1 MLDALAERVG
11 ILSGYESALDGRFT
25 PTPEESK
32 VAVLRAW
39 GLDASDEAHA
49 RRALESL
56 DEAER
61 GRLLPPTHVVPA
73 GRPVR
78 LRVRRPSRG
87 GRYTL
92 TLHEAEGRVYER
104 HGRLAAEGSEH
115 AGVALPPCPAGRH
128 RAEIRIEAPDGT
140 EHVGAGFVIAA
151 PRRSVEPAERLSGRR
166 AFGLWTNLYSL
177 RSERGTGVGD
187 LSHLARLVEWA
198 AERGGAFVG
207 VNPLHAIH
215 DRGLDV
221 SPYAPVSR
229 LFRNPLYL
237 DDEVVPELAV
247 SDEARAAFASAATAR
262 AALRCGD
269 RIDYAGVMAARRPV
283 HEALHRAFTRT
294 HAAADTP
301 RGRAFRAFCAAQG
314 TALEDFATFAALAER
329 LEAEG
334 YPRDWRRWPR
344 ALQHPD
350 GAAVRSFR
358 EQHRALVDLEMYLQF
373 ELDRQL
379 AQVAGRAAEC
389 GLEIGLYSDLALGS
403 APSGFDTWA
412 HRELFVEGVSVGAP
426 PDDYNDAGQDWGF
439 PPLCPARLARDGY
452 AYWTRILRVA
462 FEHAGALRIDHILGL
477 FRQWWVPPGCTPAE
491 GVYVRFPHE
500 ALLAVLA
507 MESYRAGAIVIGE
520 DLGTVP
526 RRVPPA
532 LARRGVLSSRV
543 LLFER
548 ERSGRFRPA
557 SRYSRRALVT
567 ANTHDFPPLQGWW
580 RGRDLALRRALH
592 VLPDDAALAAA
603 RGERAADRR
612 ALLSRL
618 RAAGVLAAEEATRAG
633 EPATAPGD
641 DRAPV
646 VAIHRFLATTPC
658 PLLGISLD
666 DLAGEEDP
674 VNLPG
679 VPTDRWPSWQR
690 RMGRSLEE
698 IVNDPKARAILDAV
712 RVLRPGSAPDNSGR
726 SAPVQRARARSD

>member
-11 ILSGYESALDGRFT
+11 ILSGYESALDGRFVRA
-25 PTPEESK
+25 PDESK
-32 VAVLRAW
+32 VAVLRAR
-39 GLDASDEAHA
+39 GLDASDEARA
-49 RRALESL
+49 RSALESL

-61 GRLLPPTHVVPA
+61 ARLLPPTHVVPA
-73 GRPVR
+73 ERPVR
-78 LRVRRPSRG
+78 LRVRRPPRG

-92 TLHEAEGRVYER
+92 TLHEAGGGVYER
-104 HGRLAAEGSEH
+104 HGRLSAEGSAH
-115 AGVALPPCPAGRH
+115 AGIALPPCPAGRH
-128 RAEIRIEAPDGT
+128 RARIRIESPDGT

-151 PRRSVEPAERLSGRR
+151 PRRAVEPGERLSGRR
-166 AFGLWTNLYSL
+166 AFGLWANLYSL

-187 LSHLARLVEWA
+187 LSHLARLVEWTG
-198 AERGGAFVG
+198 ERGGAFVG

-237 DDEVVPELAV
+237 DDEAVPELAE
-247 SDEARAAFASAATAR
+247 SDEARAAFVAAAAAR
-262 AALRCGD
+262 EALRRGD

-283 HEALHRAFTRT
+283 HEALHRAFTRS
-294 HAAADTP
+294 HATTDTP
-301 RGRAFRAFCAAQG
+301 RGRAFRAFCADQG
-314 TALEDFATFAALAER
+314 AALEDFATFAALAER
-329 LEAEG
+329 MEAEG
-334 YPRDWRRWPR
+334 HPRDWRRWPR
-344 ALQHPD
+344 AFQHPD
-350 GAAVRSFR
+350 APAVRSFR
-358 EQHRALVDLEMYLQF
+358 AQHRARVDLHVYLQF

-379 AQVAGRAAEC
+379 ARVAARAAEH
-389 GLEIGLYSDLALGS
+389 GLELGLYSDLALGS

-426 PDDYNDAGQDWGF
+426 PDDYNAAGQDWGF
-439 PPLCPARLARDGY
+439 PPLCPEALARDGY
-452 AYWTRILRVA
+452 AYWSRILRTA

-491 GVYVRFPHE
+491 GVYVQFPHE
-500 ALLAVLA
+500 PLLSVLA
-507 MESYRAGAIVIGE
+507 LESHRAGAIAIGE

-526 RRVPPA
+526 RRVPAA

-557 SRYSRRALVT
+557 SRYSGRALVT

-603 RGERAADRR
+603 RSERAADRR
-612 ALLSRL
+612 ALLARL
-618 RAAGVLAAEEATRAG
+618 RAAGVLGAEEATRAG

-641 DRAPV
+641 DHAPV
-646 VAIHRFLATTPC
+646 VAIHRFLASTPC

-698 IVNDPKARAILDAV
+698 IVKDPEARAILDAV
-712 RVLRPGSAPDNSGR
+712 QALRPGGPPDADPSASPPTWR
-726 SAPVQRARARSD
+726 EEWTR